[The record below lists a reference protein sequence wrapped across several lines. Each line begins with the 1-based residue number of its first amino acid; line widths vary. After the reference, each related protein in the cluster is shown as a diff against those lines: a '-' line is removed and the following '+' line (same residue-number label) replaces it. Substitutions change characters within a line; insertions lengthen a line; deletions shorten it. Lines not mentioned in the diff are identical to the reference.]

1 MGSRIR
7 VLNRERRSAMPKMV
21 SMPDGAPLTP
31 VDFAPREKTDVD
43 MDVSYDHGAFYR
55 LLRSFRENKLAMA
68 CAVVLVII
76 LFASIFAFLSPYDPD
91 DMDVTSKMAGVSAEH
106 LLGTDDL
113 GRDLLTRALYGG
125 RVSISVGIAAMV
137 VSVLA
142 GTLVGSVSGYVGGK
156 LDVILMRIVDM
167 FLSVPSLLLIIVIY
181 AFVPTNMVTLVLMLA
196 LFSWTN
202 VARVVRAQT
211 LTLKERDF
219 VLAAKSLGVSHI
231 RIIFTHIIPNMTSQ
245 IIVAASLSIANAI
258 LDESALSF
266 LGYGVQLPKSSWGSM
281 LQNAQ
286 KYILYDPLLAVVPGM
301 FILLTVLCFNILG
314 DALQHALDPR
324 LTK

>member
-1 MGSRIR
+1 
-7 VLNRERRSAMPKMV
+7 MPKMV
-21 SMPDGAPLTP
+21 SMPEGTPLAAE
-31 VDFAPREKTDVD
+31 DFIPKEKTTDKAD
-43 MDVSYDHGAFYR
+43 ASYSRGTFYH
-55 LLRSFRENKLAMA
+55 LVRSFQENKLAMI
-68 CAVVLVII
+68 CAILIVII
-76 LFASIFAFLSPYDPD
+76 LLASVFAFLSPYDPD
-91 DMDVTSKMAGVSAEH
+91 DMDVTSKMARPSPKH

-125 RVSISVGIAAMV
+125 RVSISVGVAAMI
-137 VSVLA
+137 VSVIV
-142 GTLVGSVSGYVGGK
+142 GTLVGSVSGYIGGK
-156 LDVILMRIVDM
+156 IDVILMRIVDM

-181 AFVPTNMVTLVLMLA
+181 AFVPANMVTLVLMLA

-202 VARVVRAQT
+202 VARIVRAQT
-211 LTLKERDF
+211 FTLRERDF

-231 RIIFTHIIPNMTSQ
+231 RIILTHIIPNMTSQ

-266 LGYGVQLPKSSWGSM
+266 LGYGVQLAKSSWGSM

-286 KYILYDPLLAVVPGM
+286 KYILYDPLLAVVPGL

-314 DALQHALDPR
+314 DVLQHALDPR

>member
-1 MGSRIR
+1 
-7 VLNRERRSAMPKMV
+7 MPKMV
-21 SMPDGAPLTP
+21 SMPEKTPLTAE
-31 VDFAPREKTDVD
+31 DFLPREKTEAQQDTGY
-43 MDVSYDHGAFYR
+43 SCGTFYH
-55 LLRSFRENKLAMA
+55 LARSFRENKLAMA
-68 CAVVLVII
+68 SAVLIAII
-76 LFASIFAFLSPYDPD
+76 LLSSVFAFLSPYDPD
-91 DMDVTSKMAGVSAEH
+91 DMDLLSKMAGPSAKH

-125 RVSISVGIAAMV
+125 RVSISVGIASMI

-142 GTLVGSVSGYVGGK
+142 GTLVGSVSGYIGGK
-156 LDVILMRIVDM
+156 TDVILMRIVDM

-181 AFVPTNMVTLVLMLA
+181 AFVPANMVTLVLMLA

-202 VARVVRAQT
+202 VARIVRAQT

-219 VLAAKSLGVSHI
+219 VLAAKSLGVSHV

-266 LGYGVQLPKSSWGSM
+266 LGYGVQIPKSSWGSM

-286 KYILYDPLLAVVPGM
+286 KYILYDPLLAVVPGL